1 MNYKEKEL
9 VNMEYALIEEEM
21 LELSINQEKEYYDFI
36 RLNEIKSKVL
46 DLIVIEVSKFNNI
59 DVIKNIKSI
68 LIESGITNSF

>member
-1 MNYKEKEL
+1 MNYKEQEL

-21 LELSINQEKEYYDFI
+21 LELSINQEKEYYDLI